1 MMIKKVRKI
10 ARIFLISC
18 ALFLPSFSFSSY
30 ADDVN
35 DELAYDGLQ
44 VRSYGNNNY
53 LNPDAGLS
61 NSIANSRDTTTY
73 NFSGNGTF
81 GGQNNQYNN
90 LNVTADG
97 GLTIESGA
105 TLSNVT
111 LNQTLGNTQE
121 MATLNSNVAT
131 ISGDVQGIL
140 DHLVGILYCLT
151 TSGSSSS
158 DSIVVTT
165 GYGSITVPLIST
177 TVRLIN
183 FANGTFT
190 ATNSSTYTTFPAM
203 FRNYFECLIHNLETF
218 MNAFQYYA
226 NWIDGTLTIF
236 MSNVNS
242 GFTSII
248 DTQTYNYWYLSPSQ
262 DGETFSKT
270 ITSQSGS
277 FHSILLNRCEYIAD
291 VLAFSFGRFYEWFYP
306 LDNVDPKYW
315 RYYNTD
321 TKASENI
328 GLAGLMYNISW
339 YLGNLYVLQSASA
352 ALDNM
357 EEAVEN
363 VTSTFESVEAQE
375 QAVVDSISS
384 HINSFNP
391 NVSDFGIFRAIPWM
405 SNYLQQIYISL
416 GTYGT
421 VITVGLFLGVCMQII
436 GFLRYK

>member
-30 ADDVN
+30 AEDVN

-111 LNQTLGNTQE
+111 LNQTIGNSTE
-121 MATLNSNVAT
+121 MNVLIQYIMGIYYCITRSYTGNSNSSVIYSENGYS
-131 ISGDVQGIL
+131 ISI
-140 DHLVGILYCLT
+140 
-151 TSGSSSS
+151 
-158 DSIVVTT
+158 
-165 GYGSITVPLIST
+165 PLINYDSLYYT
-177 TVRLIN
+177 WD
-183 FANGTFT
+183 GTGLT
-190 ATNSSTYTTFPAM
+190 PVSATYWGTFPAM
-203 FRNYFECLIHNLETF
+203 LNRKLTDISWTIQGFCNNFNF
-218 MNAFQYYA
+218 SMNQLF
-226 NWIDGTLTIF
+226 DV
-236 MSNVNS
+236 MRDSN
-242 GFTSII
+242 
-248 DTQTYNYWYLSPSQ
+248 TYEYWTLSPSSESN
-262 DGETFSKT
+262 GETFVKSV
-270 ITSQSGS
+270 TSQSGTW
-277 FHSILLNRCEYIAD
+277 HSVILNRLNYISS
-291 VLAFSFGRFYEWFYP
+291 VIEFFFNRFFDWYYP
-306 LDNVDPKYW
+306 LDIVDPTYW
-315 RYYNTD
+315 RYWNSD
-321 TKASENI
+321 NQSEEHTN
-328 GLAGLMYNISW
+328 LAGVLYNITW
-339 YLGNLYVLQSASA
+339 YLGNLYILESASA

-391 NVSDFGIFRAIPWM
+391 NVSDFGIFKAIPWM
-405 SNYLQQIYISL
+405 SNYLQLIYISL